1 METVSVTIDGKVYRM
16 ACDKGQERHL
26 IELAEQLDQYIAHLK
41 TNFGEIGDHRLAV
54 MAGIMVIDEMEEIKR
69 ENKKLQEDYEA
80 LLRLHN
86 ERDRTMGQ
94 IMRDTTERIEKLTK
108 QLLKDEQING
118 NFQEKEDLYLQQKDL
133 YLQQKED

>member
-26 IELAEQLDQYIAHLK
+26 IELAARLDQYITHLK
-41 TNFGEIGDHRLAV
+41 KNFGEMGDHRLSV
-54 MAGIMVIDEMEEIKR
+54 MAGIMILDEMEEIKR

-86 ERDRTMGQ
+86 ERDHTMGR
-94 IMRDTTERIEKLTK
+94 IMRDTTKRIEKLTN
-108 QLLKDEQING
+108 QLLKDEQNSLIP
-118 NFQEKEDLYLQQKDL
+118 QEQEDL
-133 YLQQKED
+133 